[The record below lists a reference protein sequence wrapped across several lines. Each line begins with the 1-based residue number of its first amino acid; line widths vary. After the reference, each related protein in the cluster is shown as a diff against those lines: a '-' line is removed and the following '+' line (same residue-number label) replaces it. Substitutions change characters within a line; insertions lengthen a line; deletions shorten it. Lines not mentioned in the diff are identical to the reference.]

1 VSADLLLTGVRAGHG
16 AVEVL
21 HGIDLAVPP
30 HGVTALLGRNGAGKS
45 TTLAVIAGLLPLRH
59 GSVSWDGE
67 DVTRWTTRR
76 RAQAGMLLVLERR
89 GVFAGLSVR
98 ENLDVFAV
106 EPPERARLGD
116 VFAAF
121 PVIEQRLDQRAGSLS
136 GGEQQMLAMSRV
148 LLQRPKLLLL
158 DEVSFGLAPQVTGQ
172 LLDVV
177 SDLARTC
184 TVVLVEQYVDDAL
197 RLADVVYVL
206 DRGDVVF
213 AGEPGELKADALPRA
228 R

>member
-1 VSADLLLTGVRAGHG
+1 VSASLVLAGLRAGHG

-21 HGIDLAVPP
+21 HGIDLAVPSM
-30 HGVTALLGRNGAGKS
+30 GVTALLGRNGAGKS
-45 TTLAVIAGLLPLRH
+45 TTLAAVAGLVRPRS
-59 GSVSWDGE
+59 GT
-67 DVTRWTTRR
+67 VTWEGQDITGWSTRR
-76 RAQAGMLLVLERR
+76 RAQAGVLLVLERR
-89 GVFAGLSVR
+89 GVFAGLSVQD
-98 ENLDVFAV
+98 NLDVFARDDV
-106 EPPERARLGD
+106 ERSRLAS

-121 PVIEQRLDQRAGSLS
+121 PVLEQRLEQRAGSLS
-136 GGEQQMLAMSRV
+136 GEQQMLALARV
-148 LLQRPKLLLL
+148 LLQRPALLLL

-177 SDLARTC
+177 ADLARTC

-213 AGEPGELKADALPRA
+213 AGEPAELRDGVLPRA